1 MRNSIKV
8 MLSLALWFI
17 IGCGIAVFLFY
28 LGSTILEIITLS
40 FECILGD
47 NGAFIGWPLL
57 ILGIIAL
64 VILL

>member
-1 MRNSIKV
+1 
-8 MLSLALWFI
+8 MLSLALWFL

-47 NGAFIGWPLL
+47 NGAFIGWSLL

>member
-1 MRNSIKV
+1 
-8 MLSLALWFI
+8 MLSLALLFL

-28 LGSTILEIITLS
+28 LGSTVLEIITLS

>member
-28 LGSTILEIITLS
+28 LGSTVLEIITLS

>member
-1 MRNSIKV
+1 
-8 MLSLALWFI
+8 MLSLAFWFL
-17 IGCGIAVFLFY
+17 IGCGIAVFLYY